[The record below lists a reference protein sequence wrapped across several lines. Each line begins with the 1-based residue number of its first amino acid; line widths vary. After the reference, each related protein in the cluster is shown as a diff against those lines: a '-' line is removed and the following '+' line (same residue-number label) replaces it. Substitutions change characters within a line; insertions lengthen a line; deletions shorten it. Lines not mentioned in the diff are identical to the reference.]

1 MDIRWIYAAIWL
13 TGKVGCLRNMLLML
27 PIIPVKLNHFSENM
41 PSSTTCNCNKKSQSH
56 CTDKTPQCSVCLYH
70 CNYCGRPIAT
80 PWVQIVNCTFL
91 HKKTLAGS
99 NVKFVSFSFEG
110 MKYCTQFTNV
120 RNKKS
125 NGIPL
130 WEGTYIVSDNMDG
143 RESLESNIRISWW
156 TKIWNLLLLCIL
168 KAKIKLITTTNSLWP
183 LNSPVK
189 LTYVFTSECGNTTG
203 L

>member
-1 MDIRWIYAAIWL
+1 MQPFDWLEKLDACEICYSCYPLFQSNWIISVRTCPAALLVSVIKSH
-13 TGKVGCLRNMLLML
+13 KV
-27 PIIPVKLNHFSENM
+27 
-41 PSSTTCNCNKKSQSH
+41 TA
-56 CTDKTPQCSVCLYH
+56 DKTPQCSMSIYH

-99 NVKFVSFSFEG
+99 NVKVVSFSFEG
-110 MKYCTQFTNV
+110 IKYCTQFTNV

-183 LNSPVK
+183 LKSPVK
-189 LTYVFTSECGNTTG
+189 LPYVFTSECGNTTV